1 MPVAAVQRDC
11 HHYCTAPER
20 EFPFPDHPGV
30 LQTRNWPRQEAVRCE
45 HQAAIATA
53 NSSDMN
59 AACLRMSLFGNQ
71 RICPLRIMF
80 TVSIP

>member
-1 MPVAAVQRDC
+1 MGHQNLSRNKINEICSAKLMLPSR
-11 HHYCTAPER
+11 
-20 EFPFPDHPGV
+20 GV
-30 LQTRNWPRQEAVRCE
+30 LQTRSWPRQEAVRCE